1 MTSTSTPG
9 QQHWYLKFVT
19 NPLLLTLRSVATP
32 PRQLLSHVPLPS
44 DRQHWYVRLV
54 FNPLLGLLRSVAVLL
69 TQLLRLI
76 SHVLKA
82 IKKILILF
90 QRLIIN
96 PLLHSPRFAVVFTSQ
111 LLKFNPN
118 RPTPGGYALGTV
130 GQWPRRFM
138 AFFPALF
145 QFFVSWG
152 EQRPRFLN
160 RITLLAPVSASLS
173 LFSLTILKASFLTS
187 FLELHFPEDLS
198 VEVIKLPLLCW

>member
-76 SHVLKA
+76 NHVLKA
-82 IKKILILF
+82 IKKFSFYSKDLLLILYC
-90 QRLIIN
+90 I
-96 PLLHSPRFAVVFTSQ
+96 LHA
-111 LLKFNPN
+111 
-118 RPTPGGYALGTV
+118 
-130 GQWPRRFM
+130 
-138 AFFPALF
+138 
-145 QFFVSWG
+145 
-152 EQRPRFLN
+152 
-160 RITLLAPVSASLS
+160 
-173 LFSLTILKASFLTS
+173 
-187 FLELHFPEDLS
+187 
-198 VEVIKLPLLCW
+198 LPLFLPVNC